1 MDFQKA
7 CDILKLTKYNL
18 SQKNIKKAYYR
29 ESLLWH
35 PDRNNGSTE
44 RFQKISLAY
53 AYLIDSLN
61 NGYIKNVKMSD
72 KETIQPSYIDLLSN
86 FVSSMA
92 GIQIKSDKLKDF
104 LNNMKKG
111 YHALT
116 IETCKELNK
125 NEALSLYSYLERF
138 SSVLGMDDSI
148 LKSIEEIV
156 KDKIENDELIILR
169 PTLDNILK
177 NDVYSMEYEDE
188 KYFIPLWHH
197 ELEFDLEDKSLIV
210 KIVPELPEN
219 IRIDDDGSLHIS
231 MCQDIKKLFNKDK
244 LSVSIGEKTVE
255 INTRDLSL
263 KQYQTI
269 RLTGKGITQID
280 TKNIFSIDLLGDLY
294 IHLEIICK

>member
-53 AYLIDSLN
+53 TYL
-61 NGYIKNVKMSD
+61 
-72 KETIQPSYIDLLSN
+72 IDLLSN

-148 LKSIEEIV
+148 LKSIKE
-156 KDKIENDELIILR
+156 
-169 PTLDNILK
+169 
-177 NDVYSMEYEDE
+177 
-188 KYFIPLWHH
+188 
-197 ELEFDLEDKSLIV
+197 
-210 KIVPELPEN
+210 
-219 IRIDDDGSLHIS
+219 
-231 MCQDIKKLFNKDK
+231 IKKSKIISK
-244 LSVSIGEKTVE
+244 LKLIK
-255 INTRDLSL
+255 
-263 KQYQTI
+263 
-269 RLTGKGITQID
+269 GKYR
-280 TKNIFSIDLLGDLY
+280 KSHF
-294 IHLEIICK
+294 